1 VSHQTMSVNDMVM
14 ISVAEK
20 FSSRASRLAATF

>member
-1 VSHQTMSVNDMVM
+1 MSLNDMVM